1 MVSLPNGCADDKRP
15 DRQHPQCE
23 GVHQNRY
30 LFSSEDLPQGPMLF
44 TPLYQRQPT
53 STGSDKFGFSL
64 SAGSAHGLAVGDELT
79 VFPDRDALSEQP
91 LGTLLIDTI
100 DNFTATLKL
109 PPNATELRNF
119 TSDAIAVKSKSGR
132 RDLFKLAVPPNQ
144 DAPSLYSLLK
154 SSDGEFEN
162 IATTSDEG
170 HLTLTRDNT
179 TGDVSL
185 QITDPRI
192 TKYGVTP
199 QFKNATTLQL
209 DELSMVLKGAQDY
222 YWELERTNTAHPLRD
237 EVEVQFYRL
246 QNVTSQFADVH
257 HELSPLEPNLYQAG
271 EINLATGCGVRST
284 YGIKIVNNSA
294 FDIYPKVCY
303 LNPDDLTIGTTPRS
317 LFIHSC

>member
-192 TKYGVTP
+192 TKYGVIP

-237 EVEVQFYRL
+237 EVDVQFYRL
-246 QNVTSQFADVH
+246 QNATSQFADVH
-257 HELSPLEPNLYQAG
+257 HELSPLEPNLCQAG
-271 EINLATGCGVRST
+271 EINLTTGWGVHST
-284 YGIKIVNNSA
+284 YGIKITNNSA

-303 LNPDDLTIGTTPRS
+303 LNPDDLTIGSTPRL
-317 LFIHSC
+317 LFIHIR

>member
-1 MVSLPNGCADDKRP
+1 MTPC
-15 DRQHPQCE
+15 RQHPQCE

-30 LFSSEDLPQGPMLF
+30 IFSSEDLPEGPTLF

-79 VFPDRDALSEQP
+79 VYPDRDALSEQP

-109 PPNATELRNF
+109 PPDATELRNF

-132 RDLFKLAVPPNQ
+132 REFFTLTIPPYQ
-144 DAPSLYSLLK
+144 DAPFLHSLLQGT
-154 SSDGEFEN
+154 DGEFEN
-162 IATTSDEG
+162 IITTHDQG

-179 TGDVSL
+179 TGNMSL
-185 QITDPRI
+185 QITDPQV
-192 TKYGVTP
+192 TKYGVVP
-199 QFKNATTLQL
+199 QFKNMTTLQL
-209 DELSMVLKGAQDY
+209 DEISRTLKGAQDY

-246 QNVTSQFADVH
+246 QNGTSQFADVH
-257 HELSPLEPNLYQAG
+257 HELSPLEPNLVQDG
-271 EINLATGCGVRST
+271 EINLATESGVLST
-284 YGIKIVNNSA
+284 YGIKITNNST

-303 LNPDDLTIGTTPRS
+303 FNPDDLTICTSLLSLVIRS
-317 LFIHSC
+317 H